1 VSAWRSAAL
10 LRRHVRRSA
19 IITGECLLVQHLM
32 SFSIF
37 EQIGAMPDLAK
48 IIANEFI

>member
-1 VSAWRSAAL
+1 VIDARLTNVPVESELAIVSDPANG
-10 LRRHVRRSA
+10 
-19 IITGECLLVQHLM
+19 TP

-37 EQIGAMPDLAK
+37 DQIGAMPDLAK